1 MDIESDPKE
10 RASFSL
16 RFNTLPDTRSVTGCR
31 TVDRKGTPITTIVAK
46 TANET
51 RCGLFFSPI
60 DLTESVPEM
69 LRHKLIHPQ
78 INAILAASGHHSTV
92 LIADGNYPAAS
103 KRGPRAELI
112 SLNLMPG
119 IPTCNQVLEA
129 VLSAVP
135 VEKIQTMQTER
146 TGPYALDGDPPV
158 WDDYRKTI
166 KDAGIDLELE
176 SIDKWKFYDAVS
188 TPDHVLTIQTA
199 DQQRYAN
206 ILLQIGVRM
215 D

>member
-1 MDIESDPKE
+1 
-10 RASFSL
+10 
-16 RFNTLPDTRSVTGCR
+16 
-31 TVDRKGTPITTIVAK
+31 
-46 TANET
+46 
-51 RCGLFFSPI
+51 
-60 DLTESVPEM
+60 M

-78 INAILAASGHHSTV
+78 ISAVLAAAGHHSTI

-103 KRGPRAELI
+103 KRGPRAELV

-135 VEKIQTMQTER
+135 VEAILTMQTE
-146 TGPYALDGDPPV
+146 TSGPYALDGDPPV
-158 WDDYRKTI
+158 WEDYRETI
-166 KDAGIDLELE
+166 QKADLDLQLE
-176 SIDKWKFYDAVS
+176 PIDKWAFYEAVS

-206 ILLQIGVRM
+206 ILLSIGVRM

>member
-1 MDIESDPKE
+1 
-10 RASFSL
+10 
-16 RFNTLPDTRSVTGCR
+16 
-31 TVDRKGTPITTIVAK
+31 
-46 TANET
+46 
-51 RCGLFFSPI
+51 
-60 DLTESVPEM
+60 M

-78 INAILAASGHHSTV
+78 ISAILAAAGHHSTV

-119 IPTCNQVLEA
+119 VPTCNQVLEA
-129 VLSAVP
+129 LLSAVP
-135 VEKIQTMQTER
+135 VEAIQTMETE
-146 TGPYALDGDPPV
+146 TSGPYALGGDPPV

-166 KDAGIDLELE
+166 QQAGLNLKLQPV
-176 SIDKWKFYDAVS
+176 DKWAFYEAVS
-188 TPDHVLTIQTA
+188 TQDHVLTVQTA

-206 ILLQIGVRM
+206 ILLTIGVRM

>member
-1 MDIESDPKE
+1 
-10 RASFSL
+10 
-16 RFNTLPDTRSVTGCR
+16 
-31 TVDRKGTPITTIVAK
+31 
-46 TANET
+46 
-51 RCGLFFSPI
+51 
-60 DLTESVPEM
+60 M

-78 INAILAASGHHSTV
+78 ITAILAAAGHHSTV

-119 IPTCNQVLEA
+119 VPTCNQVLEA
-129 VLSAVP
+129 ILSAVP
-135 VEKIQTMQTER
+135 VEQIQTMETE
-146 TGPYALDGDPPV
+146 TSGPYALEGDPPV
-158 WDDYRKTI
+158 WEDYRNTI
-166 KDAGIDLELE
+166 RDAGLGLDLQPV
-176 SIDKWKFYDAVS
+176 DKWTFYEAVS

-206 ILLQIGVRM
+206 ILLTIGVRM